1 MTYYSLARVKCG
13 GKALCWPFLEA
24 RSNPYARL
32 VDCLRASWLSGKTRP
47 MEYRKEQLEALGRFL
62 EERKEDILKA
72 LHEDLCKV
80 RVIALTKNE
89 INNALNNLQH
99 WMKDESVS
107 KNLATQFDSAFIRKD
122 PYGVVLII
130 GVYNLPINTILV
142 PLVGAIAAGNRAA
155 KREQPVYMNDTIAVV
170 TGDHEMTS
178 KLLENRLDYIFFT
191 GSTHV
196 GKIIM
201 AAAAEHLTPLTLE
214 LGGKSPCYVDKCCD
228 FQNAANRIVWG
239 KFFNAGQNC
248 TAPDYVICTI
258 ETQERLMPCLR
269 QAIREFYGT
278 NPQDSPDFAR
288 MINDKHFQRVR
299 ALLECGRVV
308 MGGETDERDRYIAP
322 TVLADVKEWE
332 PVMQEEIFGPIL
344 PIITVQDLD
353 EAIRFIN
360 CRERPLAIYAFSR
373 NYKVCLLD
381 L

>member
-1 MTYYSLARVKCG
+1 
-13 GKALCWPFLEA
+13 
-24 RSNPYARL
+24 
-32 VDCLRASWLSGKTRP
+32 GKTRP

-72 LHEDLCKV
+72 LHEDLCKPPFEAEISE
-80 RVIALTKNE
+80 IALTKNE

-142 PLVGAIAAGNRAA
+142 PLVGAIAAGNCVIIKPA
-155 KREQPVYMNDTIAVV
+155 E
-170 TGDHEMTS
+170 S
-178 KLLENRLDYIFFT
+178 SS
-191 GSTHV
+191 ST
-196 GKIIM
+196 
-201 AAAAEHLTPLTLE
+201 
-214 LGGKSPCYVDKCCD
+214 
-228 FQNAANRIVWG
+228 
-239 KFFNAGQNC
+239 
-248 TAPDYVICTI
+248 
-258 ETQERLMPCLR
+258 ERLLAEALSCYLDP
-269 QAIREFYGT
+269 
-278 NPQDSPDFAR
+278 DSPDFAR

-373 NYKVCLLD
+373 NYKVVNQVLACTSSGGFCGNDTLMQLSLINLPFGGIGYSGFGKYHGKLSFDTFTNLRGCLSRCIGFESINTIRYPPYNDRNLA
-381 L
+381 LMTSALEIKRKGLCTLL